1 MKLDAETPG
10 RTARKGV
17 VPDVLKGAV
26 VYVDV
31 HTTEGADASGIFV
44 DLLTQM
50 GARCVKQWSW
60 NPRAS
65 IANPLSE
72 SGSPQVMSPEVSVNK
87 VGITHV
93 VYKDGGKRTLEKVR
107 ASNGIVLCVG
117 VGWVLE

>member
-1 MKLDAETPG
+1 M
-10 RTARKGV
+10 
-17 VPDVLKGAV
+17 

-50 GARCVKQWSW
+50 GARCVRHWNW

-65 IANPLSE
+65 SSLPRDAAFDYDAAIEEAREASTP
-72 SGSPQVMSPEVSVNK
+72 GGK
-87 VGITHV
+87 IGITHV
-93 VYKDGGKRTLEKVR
+93 VFKDGGKRTLEKVR
-107 ASNGIVLCVG
+107 DSKGVVLCVG